1 MAPRRRLTIPYPHL
15 ATLKQTIASN
25 ANLAGTRRFY
35 AGQGIAVFADAKK
48 GMSRAAGDVWLRPS
62 AYRHMS
68 NYLDLRK
75 YASVAGIRLVWN
87 ATADPRLAD
96 EPLYDDFCTVVADGR
111 GRRVGEKKIEVQSI
125 EAIDG
130 PWQMKAVL
138 TYDHFTTLGGDRLL
152 DEGRAVVY
160 ARRRDDDT
168 VDLAFIMER
177 QEDYEVVRQ
186 WISGSDPNTRWLA
199 RTVVLPRENPNRQA
213 KLELLLE
220 AVHTGSLVAVSHP
233 DMFRGS
239 SEPKAATDFVN
250 IYRRA
255 SYETELTHIS
265 TVVERM
271 EADGGV
277 IGALTVYA
285 YEAAPNEVIS
295 LRVRQRPNDQY
306 LSLMWQPSKALD
318 ELAVEELT
326 HAKWQKLRP
335 VDWTDEQKRVC
346 LLQTWAAVVDAI
358 EPPAEIAIAAS
369 A

>member
-68 NYLDLRK
+68 NYL
-75 YASVAGIRLVWN
+75 
-87 ATADPRLAD
+87 
-96 EPLYDDFCTVVADGR
+96 DFCTVVADGR